1 MNPVQLAAM
10 HDELEKIGGGIVRK
24 MLLTN
29 ITPGAGPLRKRLAQG
44 FRNVGQTA
52 RSEVA
57 REGGGAKGVAKALM
71 TPWG

>member
-1 MNPVQLAAM
+1 MNPVQMTAM
-10 HDELEKIGGGIVRK
+10 YDELEKIGGGIVRK
-24 MLLTN
+24 MLMTN

-57 REGGGAKGVAKALM
+57 REGGGVTGTLKALAN
-71 TPWG
+71 PWG